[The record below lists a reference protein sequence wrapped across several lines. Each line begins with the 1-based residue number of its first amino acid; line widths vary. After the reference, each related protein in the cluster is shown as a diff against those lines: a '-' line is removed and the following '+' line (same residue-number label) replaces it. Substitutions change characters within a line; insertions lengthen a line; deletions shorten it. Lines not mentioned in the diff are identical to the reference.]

1 MVSFTIF
8 VNYSASDV
16 TPDSLGTAFKNG
28 LSTQALG
35 NTTKRILGTNY
46 VLATSSDAGA
56 IFTPSLDNI
65 VGKRLRVFYIAESIQ
80 SEYFFFLPVLL
91 YKEGKTLKLFKNI

>member
-28 LSTQALG
+28 LSTQTLG

-46 VLATSSDAGA
+46 VLAKSSDAGA
-56 IFTPSLDNI
+56 NFTPSLDNI
-65 VGKRLRVFYIAESIQ
+65 VGKRLR
-80 SEYFFFLPVLL
+80 FF
-91 YKEGKTLKLFKNI
+91 I